1 MVRATYG
8 PPSRQKRNRKLKLAK
23 GYWGGRHRLWRTV
36 NETLMRAW
44 AFSTAHRRLKKREY
58 RGLWIIRIAAACEM
72 RGINYSTF
80 IDGIHKSGITLN
92 RKQMSELAIHD
103 PIAFDK
109 LVEEA
114 VNARAAAAHA

>member
-8 PPSRQKRNRKLKLAK
+8 PPSRQKKNRKLKQAK
-23 GYWGGRHRLWRTV
+23 GYWGGRRKLWRTV

-44 AFSTAHRRLKKREY
+44 AYSTAHRRLKKRDF
-58 RGLWIIRIAAACEM
+58 RALWITRITAACEM
-72 RGINYSTF
+72 RGYHYSHF
-80 IDGIHKSGITLN
+80 IDGLNKAGIVLN
-92 RKQMSELAIHD
+92 RKQLAELAIHD

-114 VNARAAAAHA
+114 KNARQAAVPA

>member
-23 GYWGGRHRLWRTV
+23 GYWGGRHRLWRTA

-44 AFSTAHRRLKKREY
+44 AFATAHRRLKKREY
-58 RGLWIIRIAAACEM
+58 RGLWIIRVSAACEM
-72 RGINYSTF
+72 RGTIYSHF
-80 IDGIHKSGITLN
+80 IDGLNKAGITLN
-92 RKQMSELAIHD
+92 RKQLSELAIHD
-103 PIAFDK
+103 PAAFDK

-114 VNARAAAAHA
+114 KAARAGAVHA

>member
-8 PPSRQKRNRKLKLAK
+8 PPSRQKRNRRLKLAK

-36 NETLMRAW
+36 NETLIRAW
-44 AFSTAHRRLKKREY
+44 AFSTAHRKLKKREY
-58 RGLWIIRIAAACEM
+58 RGLWIIRVAAASEM
-72 RGINYSTF
+72 RGMPYSQL
-80 IDGIHKSGITLN
+80 IDGLNKAGITLN
-92 RKQMSELAIHD
+92 RKQLSELAIHD

-114 VNARAAAAHA
+114 KSARAAAVHA

>member
-44 AFSTAHRRLKKREY
+44 AFATAHRRLKKRDF
-58 RGLWIIRIAAACEM
+58 RAMWIVRIGAACEM
-72 RGINYSTF
+72 RGYSYSQF
-80 IDGIHKSGITLN
+80 IDGLRKAGIGLN
-92 RKQMSELAIHD
+92 RKQLSEIAIHD
-103 PIAFDK
+103 AAAFDK

-114 VNARAAAAHA
+114 KNARATAVHA